1 MTVNNAAVLWHMC
14 TKKIDFGLVL
24 AGLIAITFSPELQV
38 TGLNSRLKKKK
49 KVSFGRAVSL
59 SFFWHSFQG
68 FFFYAAA
75 CSLTLGGDRIFQH
88 YLFGSS
94 KLSTCVYNNSSWL
107 RILNA
112 VVYFGFTSPPQISA
126 STLLPDASQPL
137 SAGSLPS
144 MPFVCAGRSS
154 GFRYRVI

>member
-49 KVSFGRAVSL
+49 KVRFGRAVSL

-68 FFFYAAA
+68 FFFM
-75 CSLTLGGDRIFQH
+75 
-88 YLFGSS
+88 
-94 KLSTCVYNNSSWL
+94 
-107 RILNA
+107 
-112 VVYFGFTSPPQISA
+112 PQPTA
-126 STLLPDASQPL
+126 
-137 SAGSLPS
+137 
-144 MPFVCAGRSS
+144 
-154 GFRYRVI
+154 